1 MNSTFLSSSTCMY
14 VGRVLSV
21 DDRGL
26 VFVVRGTVS
35 CLVYRMVHPV
45 SCIMASF

>member
-26 VFVVRGTVS
+26 VFVVS